1 MIDPRTVILLGEELD
16 QLRSEM
22 TKQARLLGISA
33 EKELALRA
41 ENERLKK
48 RCFPSKVLMI
58 GDAGHYVSEAVF
70 VEMERLKSELTETKK
85 DVEILHWLFGYTPAM
100 LYVLFDAN
108 DEKELRAAIDEAM
121 KGK

>member
-1 MIDPRTVILLGEELD
+1 MIDPGTVILLGEELD
-16 QLRSEM
+16 QLRAEM

-41 ENERLKK
+41 ENEKLKK

-70 VEMERLKSELTETKK
+70 VEIERLKSELAEAKK
-85 DVEILHWLFGYTPAM
+85 DA
-100 LYVLFDAN
+100 
-108 DEKELRAAIDEAM
+108 KEVS
-121 KGK
+121 K